1 MAQQVDNAAKQGTE
15 SIGGME
21 WEVRSA
27 TSKKNSEKVYS
38 YVAQVPYGDGKTTT
52 VIITGTA
59 DPAEFAQLA
68 DATVTYMKAPTM
80 TTSPGAS
87 NTSNI
92 S

>member
-1 MAQQVDNAAKQGTE
+1 MP
-15 SIGGME
+15 
-21 WEVRSA
+21 
-27 TSKKNSEKVYS
+27 YS
-38 YVAQVPYGDGKTTT
+38 DGKTTT

-68 DATVTYMKAPTM
+68 DATVAYMKAPTM
-80 TTSPGAS
+80 TVSPGAS

>member
-1 MAQQVDNAAKQGTE
+1 VAQQAETAAKQGPE
-15 SIGGME
+15 SIGGVE

-27 TSKKNSEKVYS
+27 TSKKNNEKVYS
-38 YVAQVPYGDGKTTT
+38 YVAQVPYGDGETTT
-52 VIITGTA
+52 VILTGTA

-80 TTSPGAS
+80 TTSPSAS

>member
-1 MAQQVDNAAKQGTE
+1 
-15 SIGGME
+15 ME

-27 TSKKNSEKVYS
+27 TSKKNNEKVYS
-38 YVAQVPYGDGKTTT
+38 YVAQVPHGNGETTT
-52 VIITGTA
+52 VILTGTA